1 MIYNFAQLLR
11 TQFPT
16 EVVYVDGR
24 VKLAGQ
30 ASIPARCL
38 LVIDTG
44 GVERPWIL
52 RQTATVQITARDVDA
67 PRARKLAHDVF
78 YYLTSRFGLILP
90 QITIGGVLH
99 PQIQTAQISATQ
111 MPYDLGPDEDG
122 RFEYVTNYEII
133 RER

>member
-11 TQFPT
+11 AQFPT

-44 GVERPWIL
+44 GVEKPWIL
-52 RQTATVQITARDVDA
+52 RQTATVQVMARDVDA
-67 PRARKLAHDVF
+67 PGARKLAHDVF
-78 YYLTSRFGLILP
+78 NFVTSRFGLILP
-90 QITIGGVLH
+90 QVTVKGTVH
-99 PQIQTAQISATQ
+99 PQVSTAQISATQ

>member
-24 VKLAGQ
+24 VKLTGQ
-30 ASIPARCL
+30 QTIPSRCL
-38 LVIDTG
+38 LVVDTG

-78 YYLTSRFGLILP
+78 NFITSRFGLILP
-90 QITIGGVLH
+90 QITVGGVSY
-99 PQIQTAQISATQ
+99 PQVQTAQISATQ
-111 MPYDLGPDEDG
+111 LPYDLGPDEDG
-122 RFEYVTNYEII
+122 RFEYVVNFEII